1 MKPVEVSLEQVLLAR
16 ENRAGRQQR
25 LLAQY
30 GLPLVSFTMNM
41 AGPVK
46 DTPLSRFAFQAGVA
60 ALTKHLGGPVSCCL
74 TEAVT
79 GCEALLVYD
88 RPAQALKDVCM
99 ELESTEVGRLYDLD
113 VLDAAGEK
121 LSRPEM
127 RRCLVCG
134 GPVAVCS
141 RSRAHGLKAICT
153 ETTRRLAEFACTTL
167 GNLAADALREE
178 AALSAVS
185 SAVESIPEESSQG
198 AVDFA
203 VSYCEEPQ
211 PITEEEAAA
220 TLESLRD
227 TFPEGAYWNH
237 VGVEDWDE
245 FTVTDSPCQHDLY
258 WDTYCNTYTGGI
270 QELFPQFEPMEQC
283 LGFAALLSDL
293 VFGEDAPVSTF
304 TDYTQLRV
312 GDNIRLELT
321 EHSMV
326 VLTVDGEGITVV
338 ECNSDYE
345 HCRISWDRFLSWD
358 DLAATSYEME
368 CITRYEE

>member
-1 MKPVEVSLEQVLLAR
+1 MGAVCLLLA
-16 ENRAGRQQR
+16 AS
-25 LLAQY
+25 LALGVMELGTGGSAASIQEAASVESAQ
-30 GLPLVSFTMNM
+30 GEEESETE
-41 AGPVK
+41 
-46 DTPLSRFAFQAGVA
+46 AGV
-60 ALTKHLGGPVSCCL
+60 S
-74 TEAVT
+74 
-79 GCEALLVYD
+79 
-88 RPAQALKDVCM
+88 QA
-99 ELESTEVGRLYDLD
+99 
-113 VLDAAGEK
+113 
-121 LSRPEM
+121 
-127 RRCLVCG
+127 
-134 GPVAVCS
+134 
-141 RSRAHGLKAICT
+141 
-153 ETTRRLAEFACTTL
+153 
-167 GNLAADALREE
+167 ALREE
-178 AALSAVS
+178 AALSEAS
-185 SAVESIPEESSQG
+185 SAVESAPEESSQG

-203 VSYCEEPQ
+203 FSYYEEPQ

-258 WDTYCNTYTGGI
+258 WDAYCNTYTGGI

-304 TDYTQLRV
+304 ADYTQLRV

>member
-1 MKPVEVSLEQVLLAR
+1 MAFSSPKRHKRPLFYVYKVEKR
-16 ENRAGRQQR
+16 EGRFFPCVWK
-25 LLAQY
+25 
-30 GLPLVSFTMNM
+30 GVFHHDVSFTASQK
-41 AGPVK
+41 AGGPFPPWLAQSELAHPRADGAVCLLLAASLALGVMELG
-46 DTPLSRFAFQAGVA
+46 TGGSAASIQEAASVESAQGEEESETEAGV
-60 ALTKHLGGPVSCCL
+60 S
-74 TEAVT
+74 
-79 GCEALLVYD
+79 
-88 RPAQALKDVCM
+88 QA
-99 ELESTEVGRLYDLD
+99 
-113 VLDAAGEK
+113 
-121 LSRPEM
+121 
-127 RRCLVCG
+127 
-134 GPVAVCS
+134 
-141 RSRAHGLKAICT
+141 
-153 ETTRRLAEFACTTL
+153 
-167 GNLAADALREE
+167 ALREE
-178 AALSAVS
+178 AELSEAS
-185 SAVESIPEESSQG
+185 SAVESAPEESSQG

-203 VSYCEEPQ
+203 VSYYEEPQ

-227 TFPEGAYWNH
+227 TFPEGSYWNH

-258 WDTYCNTYTGGI
+258 WDAYCNTYTGGI

-293 VFGEDAPVSTF
+293 VFGEDAPVATF

-312 GDNIRLELT
+312 GDHIRLELT

>member
-1 MKPVEVSLEQVLLAR
+1 MFRLRRPKRPVVHSRHGWPNRSWHIPALMGVACLLLAASLALGVM
-16 ENRAGRQQR
+16 ELGTGDSAASAQEAA
-25 LLAQY
+25 LLESAQ
-30 GLPLVSFTMNM
+30 GEEESETE
-41 AGPVK
+41 
-46 DTPLSRFAFQAGVA
+46 AGV
-60 ALTKHLGGPVSCCL
+60 S
-74 TEAVT
+74 
-79 GCEALLVYD
+79 
-88 RPAQALKDVCM
+88 QA
-99 ELESTEVGRLYDLD
+99 
-113 VLDAAGEK
+113 
-121 LSRPEM
+121 
-127 RRCLVCG
+127 
-134 GPVAVCS
+134 
-141 RSRAHGLKAICT
+141 
-153 ETTRRLAEFACTTL
+153 
-167 GNLAADALREE
+167 ALREE

-185 SAVESIPEESSQG
+185 SAVESAPEESSQE
-198 AVDFA
+198 AMDFA
-203 VSYCEEPQ
+203 FSYYEEPQ

-227 TFPEGAYWNH
+227 TFPEGSYWNH

-258 WDTYCNTYTGGI
+258 WDAYCNTYTGGI

-304 TDYTQLRV
+304 ADYTQLRV
-312 GDNIRLELT
+312 GDHIRLELT

>member
-1 MKPVEVSLEQVLLAR
+1 MMFRLRHPKRPVVHSRHGWPNRSWHIPAAMGAACLLLAASLALGVM
-16 ENRAGRQQR
+16 ELGTGDSAASAQEAA
-25 LLAQY
+25 LLESAQEEE
-30 GLPLVSFTMNM
+30 SETE
-41 AGPVK
+41 
-46 DTPLSRFAFQAGVA
+46 AGV
-60 ALTKHLGGPVSCCL
+60 S
-74 TEAVT
+74 
-79 GCEALLVYD
+79 
-88 RPAQALKDVCM
+88 QA
-99 ELESTEVGRLYDLD
+99 
-113 VLDAAGEK
+113 
-121 LSRPEM
+121 
-127 RRCLVCG
+127 
-134 GPVAVCS
+134 
-141 RSRAHGLKAICT
+141 
-153 ETTRRLAEFACTTL
+153 
-167 GNLAADALREE
+167 ALREE

-185 SAVESIPEESSQG
+185 SAVESAPEESYQG

-203 VSYCEEPQ
+203 VSYYEEPQ

-227 TFPEGAYWNH
+227 TFPEGSYWNH

-258 WDTYCNTYTGGI
+258 WDAYCNTYTGGL

-304 TDYTQLRV
+304 ADYTQLRV

-345 HCRISWDRFLSWD
+345 HCRISWDRSLSWD

>member
-1 MKPVEVSLEQVLLAR
+1 MFRIQRPKKPVVHFRRVWPNRSWHIPALMGISSLLLAFC
-16 ENRAGRQQR
+16 
-25 LLAQY
+25 
-30 GLPLVSFTMNM
+30 LV
-41 AGPVK
+41 
-46 DTPLSRFAFQAGVA
+46 LGVME
-60 ALTKHLGGPVSCCL
+60 LG
-74 TEAVT
+74 T
-79 GCEALLVYD
+79 GDSSASVQEDALLES
-88 RPAQALKDVCM
+88 AQ
-99 ELESTEVGRLYDLD
+99 EEE
-113 VLDAAGEK
+113 
-121 LSRPEM
+121 
-127 RRCLVCG
+127 
-134 GPVAVCS
+134 
-141 RSRAHGLKAICT
+141 
-153 ETTRRLAEFACTTL
+153 
-167 GNLAADALREE
+167 REE
-178 AALSAVS
+178 AALFSAS
-185 SAVESIPEESSQG
+185 SAVESALEESSQG
-198 AVDFA
+198 AVGLAF
-203 VSYCEEPQ
+203 SCYEEPQ

-258 WDTYCNTYTGGI
+258 WDAYCNTYTGGI

-312 GDNIRLELT
+312 GDHIRLELT

>member
-1 MKPVEVSLEQVLLAR
+1 MMFRLRRPKRPVVHSRHGWPNRSWHIPALMGVVCLLLAASLALGVM
-16 ENRAGRQQR
+16 ELGTGDSAASVQEAA
-25 LLAQY
+25 LLESAQ
-30 GLPLVSFTMNM
+30 GEEESETE
-41 AGPVK
+41 
-46 DTPLSRFAFQAGVA
+46 AGV
-60 ALTKHLGGPVSCCL
+60 S
-74 TEAVT
+74 
-79 GCEALLVYD
+79 
-88 RPAQALKDVCM
+88 QA
-99 ELESTEVGRLYDLD
+99 
-113 VLDAAGEK
+113 
-121 LSRPEM
+121 
-127 RRCLVCG
+127 
-134 GPVAVCS
+134 
-141 RSRAHGLKAICT
+141 
-153 ETTRRLAEFACTTL
+153 
-167 GNLAADALREE
+167 ALREE

-185 SAVESIPEESSQG
+185 SAVESAPEESSQE
-198 AVDFA
+198 AMDFA
-203 VSYCEEPQ
+203 FSYYEEPQ

-227 TFPEGAYWNH
+227 TFPEGSYWNH

-258 WDTYCNTYTGGI
+258 WDAYCNTYTGGI

>member
-1 MKPVEVSLEQVLLAR
+1 MFRIQRPKRPVVHFRRVWPNRSWHIPALMEAACLLLA
-16 ENRAGRQQR
+16 AS
-25 LLAQY
+25 LALGVMELGTGGSAASVQEA
-30 GLPLVSFTMNM
+30 VSVESAQGEEESETE
-41 AGPVK
+41 
-46 DTPLSRFAFQAGVA
+46 AGV
-60 ALTKHLGGPVSCCL
+60 S
-74 TEAVT
+74 
-79 GCEALLVYD
+79 
-88 RPAQALKDVCM
+88 QA
-99 ELESTEVGRLYDLD
+99 
-113 VLDAAGEK
+113 
-121 LSRPEM
+121 
-127 RRCLVCG
+127 
-134 GPVAVCS
+134 
-141 RSRAHGLKAICT
+141 
-153 ETTRRLAEFACTTL
+153 
-167 GNLAADALREE
+167 ALREE
-178 AALSAVS
+178 AALSEAS
-185 SAVESIPEESSQG
+185 SAVESVPEESSQG

-203 VSYCEEPQ
+203 VSYYEEPQ

-258 WDTYCNTYTGGI
+258 WDAYCNTYTGGI

>member
-1 MKPVEVSLEQVLLAR
+1 MGAVCLLLA
-16 ENRAGRQQR
+16 AS
-25 LLAQY
+25 LA
-30 GLPLVSFTMNM
+30 L
-41 AGPVK
+41 
-46 DTPLSRFAFQAGVA
+46 GVMELGTGGSA
-60 ALTKHLGGPVSCCL
+60 ASIQEAASVESAQGEEESE
-74 TEAVT
+74 TEAGET
-79 GCEALLVYD
+79 QPSALQAEAT
-88 RPAQALKDVCM
+88 PAAQA
-99 ELESTEVGRLYDLD
+99 
-113 VLDAAGEK
+113 
-121 LSRPEM
+121 
-127 RRCLVCG
+127 
-134 GPVAVCS
+134 
-141 RSRAHGLKAICT
+141 
-153 ETTRRLAEFACTTL
+153 
-167 GNLAADALREE
+167 ALREE
-178 AALSAVS
+178 AELSEAS
-185 SAVESIPEESSQG
+185 SAVESVPEESSQG

-203 VSYCEEPQ
+203 VSYYEEPQ

-227 TFPEGAYWNH
+227 TFPEGSYWNH

-258 WDTYCNTYTGGI
+258 WDAYCNTYTGGL

-358 DLAATSYEME
+358 DLAATRYEME
-368 CITRYEE
+368 RITRYEE

>member
-1 MKPVEVSLEQVLLAR
+1 MFRLRRPKRPVVHSRHGWPNRSWHIPALMGAVCLLLAASLALGVM
-16 ENRAGRQQR
+16 ELGTGGSAASIQEAA
-25 LLAQY
+25 LLESAQEEE
-30 GLPLVSFTMNM
+30 SETE
-41 AGPVK
+41 
-46 DTPLSRFAFQAGVA
+46 AGV
-60 ALTKHLGGPVSCCL
+60 S
-74 TEAVT
+74 
-79 GCEALLVYD
+79 
-88 RPAQALKDVCM
+88 QA
-99 ELESTEVGRLYDLD
+99 
-113 VLDAAGEK
+113 
-121 LSRPEM
+121 
-127 RRCLVCG
+127 
-134 GPVAVCS
+134 
-141 RSRAHGLKAICT
+141 
-153 ETTRRLAEFACTTL
+153 
-167 GNLAADALREE
+167 ALREE
-178 AALSAVS
+178 AALSEAS
-185 SAVESIPEESSQG
+185 SAVESAPEESYQE
-198 AVDFA
+198 AMDFA
-203 VSYCEEPQ
+203 VSYYEEPR

-258 WDTYCNTYTGGI
+258 WDAYCNTYTGGI

>member
-1 MKPVEVSLEQVLLAR
+1 MFRLRRPKRPVVHSRHGWPNRSWHIPALMGAVCLLLA
-16 ENRAGRQQR
+16 AS
-25 LLAQY
+25 LALGVMELGTGGSPASIQEAASVESAQ
-30 GLPLVSFTMNM
+30 GEEESETE
-41 AGPVK
+41 
-46 DTPLSRFAFQAGVA
+46 AGV
-60 ALTKHLGGPVSCCL
+60 S
-74 TEAVT
+74 
-79 GCEALLVYD
+79 
-88 RPAQALKDVCM
+88 QA
-99 ELESTEVGRLYDLD
+99 
-113 VLDAAGEK
+113 
-121 LSRPEM
+121 
-127 RRCLVCG
+127 
-134 GPVAVCS
+134 
-141 RSRAHGLKAICT
+141 
-153 ETTRRLAEFACTTL
+153 
-167 GNLAADALREE
+167 ALREE
-178 AALSAVS
+178 AALSEAS
-185 SAVESIPEESSQG
+185 SAVESSQG

-203 VSYCEEPQ
+203 VSYYEEPQ

-258 WDTYCNTYTGGI
+258 WDAYCNTYTGGI

-304 TDYTQLRV
+304 ADYTQLRV

>member
-1 MKPVEVSLEQVLLAR
+1 MMFRIRRPKRPVVHSRHGWPNRSWRIPALMGVACLLLAASLALGVM
-16 ENRAGRQQR
+16 ELGTGDSAASAQEAA
-25 LLAQY
+25 LLESAQEEE
-30 GLPLVSFTMNM
+30 SETE
-41 AGPVK
+41 
-46 DTPLSRFAFQAGVA
+46 AGV
-60 ALTKHLGGPVSCCL
+60 S
-74 TEAVT
+74 
-79 GCEALLVYD
+79 
-88 RPAQALKDVCM
+88 QA
-99 ELESTEVGRLYDLD
+99 
-113 VLDAAGEK
+113 
-121 LSRPEM
+121 
-127 RRCLVCG
+127 
-134 GPVAVCS
+134 
-141 RSRAHGLKAICT
+141 
-153 ETTRRLAEFACTTL
+153 
-167 GNLAADALREE
+167 ALREE

-185 SAVESIPEESSQG
+185 SAVESIPEESYQG

-203 VSYCEEPQ
+203 VSYYEEPQ

-227 TFPEGAYWNH
+227 TFPEGSYWNH

-258 WDTYCNTYTGGI
+258 WDAYCNTYTGGI

>member
-1 MKPVEVSLEQVLLAR
+1 MFRIQRPKKPVVHFRRVWPNRSWHIPALMGAVCLLLA
-16 ENRAGRQQR
+16 AS
-25 LLAQY
+25 LALGVMELGTGGSAASIQEAASVESAQ
-30 GLPLVSFTMNM
+30 GEEESETE
-41 AGPVK
+41 
-46 DTPLSRFAFQAGVA
+46 AGV
-60 ALTKHLGGPVSCCL
+60 S
-74 TEAVT
+74 
-79 GCEALLVYD
+79 
-88 RPAQALKDVCM
+88 QA
-99 ELESTEVGRLYDLD
+99 
-113 VLDAAGEK
+113 
-121 LSRPEM
+121 
-127 RRCLVCG
+127 
-134 GPVAVCS
+134 
-141 RSRAHGLKAICT
+141 
-153 ETTRRLAEFACTTL
+153 
-167 GNLAADALREE
+167 ALREE
-178 AALSAVS
+178 AALSEAS
-185 SAVESIPEESSQG
+185 SAVESVPEESSQE

-203 VSYCEEPQ
+203 VSYYEEPQ

-258 WDTYCNTYTGGI
+258 WDAYCNTYTGGI

-304 TDYTQLRV
+304 ADYTRLRV

>member
-1 MKPVEVSLEQVLLAR
+1 MMFRLRRPKRPVVHSRHGWPNRSWHIPALMGAVCLLLA
-16 ENRAGRQQR
+16 AS
-25 LLAQY
+25 LALGVMELGTGGSAASIQEAASVESAQ
-30 GLPLVSFTMNM
+30 GEEESETE
-41 AGPVK
+41 
-46 DTPLSRFAFQAGVA
+46 AGV
-60 ALTKHLGGPVSCCL
+60 S
-74 TEAVT
+74 
-79 GCEALLVYD
+79 
-88 RPAQALKDVCM
+88 QA
-99 ELESTEVGRLYDLD
+99 
-113 VLDAAGEK
+113 
-121 LSRPEM
+121 
-127 RRCLVCG
+127 
-134 GPVAVCS
+134 
-141 RSRAHGLKAICT
+141 
-153 ETTRRLAEFACTTL
+153 
-167 GNLAADALREE
+167 ALREE
-178 AALSAVS
+178 AALSEAS
-185 SAVESIPEESSQG
+185 SAVESAPEESSQG

-203 VSYCEEPQ
+203 VSYYEEPQ

-258 WDTYCNTYTGGI
+258 WDAYCNTYTGGI

-304 TDYTQLRV
+304 ADYTQLRV
-312 GDNIRLELT
+312 GDHIRLELT

-338 ECNSDYE
+338 ECNIDYE

-358 DLAATSYEME
+358 QLAGYSYEMT

>member
-1 MKPVEVSLEQVLLAR
+1 MMFRIRRPKRPVVHSRHGWPNRSWHIPTLMGVACLLLA
-16 ENRAGRQQR
+16 AS
-25 LLAQY
+25 LALGVMELGTGDSAASAQEAASVESAQ
-30 GLPLVSFTMNM
+30 GEEESETE
-41 AGPVK
+41 
-46 DTPLSRFAFQAGVA
+46 AGV
-60 ALTKHLGGPVSCCL
+60 S
-74 TEAVT
+74 
-79 GCEALLVYD
+79 
-88 RPAQALKDVCM
+88 QA
-99 ELESTEVGRLYDLD
+99 
-113 VLDAAGEK
+113 
-121 LSRPEM
+121 
-127 RRCLVCG
+127 
-134 GPVAVCS
+134 
-141 RSRAHGLKAICT
+141 
-153 ETTRRLAEFACTTL
+153 
-167 GNLAADALREE
+167 ALREE
-178 AALSAVS
+178 AALSEAS
-185 SAVESIPEESSQG
+185 SAVESAPEESSQG

-203 VSYCEEPQ
+203 VSYYEEPQ

-227 TFPEGAYWNH
+227 TFPEGSYWNH

-258 WDTYCNTYTGGI
+258 WDAYCNTYTGGI

-293 VFGEDAPVSTF
+293 VFGEDAPVAAF

-345 HCRISWDRFLSWD
+345 HCRISWDRSLSWD
-358 DLAATSYEME
+358 DLAAYSYEME

>member
-1 MKPVEVSLEQVLLAR
+1 MMFRLRRPKRPVVHSRHGWPNRSWHIPALMGVACLLLAASLALGVM
-16 ENRAGRQQR
+16 ELGTGDSAASAQEAA
-25 LLAQY
+25 LLESAQ
-30 GLPLVSFTMNM
+30 GEEESETE
-41 AGPVK
+41 
-46 DTPLSRFAFQAGVA
+46 AGV
-60 ALTKHLGGPVSCCL
+60 S
-74 TEAVT
+74 
-79 GCEALLVYD
+79 
-88 RPAQALKDVCM
+88 QA
-99 ELESTEVGRLYDLD
+99 
-113 VLDAAGEK
+113 
-121 LSRPEM
+121 
-127 RRCLVCG
+127 
-134 GPVAVCS
+134 
-141 RSRAHGLKAICT
+141 
-153 ETTRRLAEFACTTL
+153 
-167 GNLAADALREE
+167 ALREE

-185 SAVESIPEESSQG
+185 SAVESAPEESSQE
-198 AVDFA
+198 AMDFA
-203 VSYCEEPQ
+203 FSYYEEPQ

-258 WDTYCNTYTGGI
+258 WDAYCNTYTGGI

-293 VFGEDAPVSTF
+293 VFGEDAPVSAF

>member
-1 MKPVEVSLEQVLLAR
+1 MFRLRRTKRPVVHSRYGWPNRSWHIPALMGAVCLLLA
-16 ENRAGRQQR
+16 AS
-25 LLAQY
+25 LALGVMELGTGGSAASIQEAASVESAQ
-30 GLPLVSFTMNM
+30 GEEESETE
-41 AGPVK
+41 
-46 DTPLSRFAFQAGVA
+46 AGV
-60 ALTKHLGGPVSCCL
+60 S
-74 TEAVT
+74 
-79 GCEALLVYD
+79 
-88 RPAQALKDVCM
+88 QA
-99 ELESTEVGRLYDLD
+99 
-113 VLDAAGEK
+113 
-121 LSRPEM
+121 
-127 RRCLVCG
+127 
-134 GPVAVCS
+134 
-141 RSRAHGLKAICT
+141 
-153 ETTRRLAEFACTTL
+153 
-167 GNLAADALREE
+167 ALREE
-178 AALSAVS
+178 AALSEAS
-185 SAVESIPEESSQG
+185 SAVESAPEESSQG

-203 VSYCEEPQ
+203 ISYYEEPQ

-227 TFPEGAYWNH
+227 TFPEVAYWNH

-258 WDTYCNTYTGGI
+258 WDAYCNTYTGGI

>member
-1 MKPVEVSLEQVLLAR
+1 MFRIRRPKRPVVHSRHGWPNRSWHIPALMGAACLLLA
-16 ENRAGRQQR
+16 AS
-25 LLAQY
+25 LAL
-30 GLPLVSFTMNM
+30 GVMELGTGDSS
-41 AGPVK
+41 APVQE
-46 DTPLSRFAFQAGVA
+46 D
-60 ALTKHLGGPVSCCL
+60 
-74 TEAVT
+74 
-79 GCEALLVYD
+79 ALLES
-88 RPAQALKDVCM
+88 AQEEESEAEESALQ
-99 ELESTEVGRLYDLD
+99 
-113 VLDAAGEK
+113 AA
-121 LSRPEM
+121 S
-127 RRCLVCG
+127 
-134 GPVAVCS
+134 
-141 RSRAHGLKAICT
+141 
-153 ETTRRLAEFACTTL
+153 
-167 GNLAADALREE
+167 REE
-178 AALSAVS
+178 ALSSAS
-185 SAVESIPEESSQG
+185 SAVESALEESSQG
-198 AVDFA
+198 AVGLAF
-203 VSYCEEPQ
+203 SCYEEPQ
-211 PITEEEAAA
+211 PLTEEEVSA

-227 TFPEGAYWNH
+227 TFPDGSYWNH
-237 VGVEDWDE
+237 MGLEEWDE

-258 WDTYCNTYTGGI
+258 WDAYCNTYTGGI

-293 VFGEDAPVSTF
+293 VFGEDAPVSAF

>member
-1 MKPVEVSLEQVLLAR
+1 MMFRLRRPKRPVVHSRHGWPNRSWHIPALMGAVCLLLAASLALGVM
-16 ENRAGRQQR
+16 ELGTGDSAASAQEAA
-25 LLAQY
+25 LLESAQ
-30 GLPLVSFTMNM
+30 GEEESETE
-41 AGPVK
+41 
-46 DTPLSRFAFQAGVA
+46 AGVSQA
-60 ALTKHLGGPVSCCL
+60 ALW
-74 TEAVT
+74 
-79 GCEALLVYD
+79 
-88 RPAQALKDVCM
+88 
-99 ELESTEVGRLYDLD
+99 
-113 VLDAAGEK
+113 
-121 LSRPEM
+121 
-127 RRCLVCG
+127 
-134 GPVAVCS
+134 
-141 RSRAHGLKAICT
+141 
-153 ETTRRLAEFACTTL
+153 
-167 GNLAADALREE
+167 EE

-185 SAVESIPEESSQG
+185 SAVESAPEESSQE
-198 AVDFA
+198 AMDFA
-203 VSYCEEPQ
+203 FSYYEEPQ

-258 WDTYCNTYTGGI
+258 WDAYCNTYTGGI

>member
-1 MKPVEVSLEQVLLAR
+1 MGAVCLLLA
-16 ENRAGRQQR
+16 AS
-25 LLAQY
+25 LALGVMELGTGGSAASIQEAASVESAQ
-30 GLPLVSFTMNM
+30 GEEESETE
-41 AGPVK
+41 
-46 DTPLSRFAFQAGVA
+46 AGV
-60 ALTKHLGGPVSCCL
+60 S
-74 TEAVT
+74 
-79 GCEALLVYD
+79 
-88 RPAQALKDVCM
+88 QA
-99 ELESTEVGRLYDLD
+99 
-113 VLDAAGEK
+113 
-121 LSRPEM
+121 
-127 RRCLVCG
+127 
-134 GPVAVCS
+134 
-141 RSRAHGLKAICT
+141 
-153 ETTRRLAEFACTTL
+153 
-167 GNLAADALREE
+167 ALREE
-178 AALSAVS
+178 AELSEAS
-185 SAVESIPEESSQG
+185 SAVESAPEESSQG

-203 VSYCEEPQ
+203 VSYYEEPQ

-258 WDTYCNTYTGGI
+258 WDAYCNTYTGGI

-345 HCRISWDRFLSWD
+345 HCRISWDRFISWD
-358 DLAATSYEME
+358 DLSAYAYEIL
-368 CITRYEE
+368 CITRYAEPPEGGDF

>member
-1 MKPVEVSLEQVLLAR
+1 MMFRIRRPKRPVVHSRHGWPNRSWHIPALMGAVCLVLAASLAVGVMELGTGGSAASIQEAASV
-16 ENRAGRQQR
+16 ES
-25 LLAQY
+25 AQ
-30 GLPLVSFTMNM
+30 GEEESETE
-41 AGPVK
+41 
-46 DTPLSRFAFQAGVA
+46 AGV
-60 ALTKHLGGPVSCCL
+60 S
-74 TEAVT
+74 
-79 GCEALLVYD
+79 
-88 RPAQALKDVCM
+88 QA
-99 ELESTEVGRLYDLD
+99 
-113 VLDAAGEK
+113 
-121 LSRPEM
+121 
-127 RRCLVCG
+127 
-134 GPVAVCS
+134 
-141 RSRAHGLKAICT
+141 
-153 ETTRRLAEFACTTL
+153 
-167 GNLAADALREE
+167 ALREE
-178 AALSAVS
+178 VALSAVS
-185 SAVESIPEESSQG
+185 SAVESAPEESSQE
-198 AVDFA
+198 AMDFA
-203 VSYCEEPQ
+203 FSYYEEPQ

-227 TFPEGAYWNH
+227 TFPEGSYWNH

-258 WDTYCNTYTGGI
+258 WDAYCNTYTGGI

-304 TDYTQLRV
+304 ADYTQLRV